1 MRDPSRDINMN
12 GHADEMK
19 KFDIQSSS
27 AEMFSVALDE
37 NIDASLPLPNLENI
51 KKERTTRTR
60 QAMEAINPSLAH
72 KLLPKEQCLTRQDKA
87 AIAIQRIFRGYL
99 ARKEFVERL
108 YEKYVQEEEEMEA
121 RQRMQVEEGEILI
134 DTYHLQNELDDKATL
149 RRNRARS
156 ANAHATTIQ
165 RAWKSFKRRQQ
176 GVVIPD
182 DPIFIGRA
190 EDGYNE
196 DEFPYQPQ
204 TEAYHMRY
212 SEHTTSRGID
222 INDIFD
228 DSLENAER
236 YSEDS
241 CRSDSSDIARSFP
254 GDYLIDDEFSGQFER
269 MDLKFNRYNLPEDF
283 EEREPIVSL
292 PEPTTD
298 WDTIESVL
306 TNESGV
312 HSPEDDENE
321 PDTNLSKK
329 LSSGPNLQLC
339 FVDYDAEGTDTES
352 DPEVKVYLVDDEQ
365 NMDYLDEGRQS
376 TTAGEL
382 FDDREIDSRDSG
394 CVPGDI
400 VDLNIDYVTDYTPDQ
415 LRKGPAPAEESK
427 KVLYSL
433 QLHEEREV
441 IEKENEEKKK
451 RESIAPNSVYLK
463 SIEELAFLR
472 KELEDKVQ
480 LVSNELVET
489 LMTRDNLHAAQ
500 ESLLM
505 EVEDLSKLAQGRQ
518 RLQASKN
525 STKVK
530 I

>member
-1 MRDPSRDINMN
+1 
-12 GHADEMK
+12 
-19 KFDIQSSS
+19 
-27 AEMFSVALDE
+27 
-37 NIDASLPLPNLENI
+37 
-51 KKERTTRTR
+51 
-60 QAMEAINPSLAH
+60 
-72 KLLPKEQCLTRQDKA
+72 
-87 AIAIQRIFRGYL
+87 
-99 ARKEFVERL
+99 
-108 YEKYVQEEEEMEA
+108 
-121 RQRMQVEEGEILI
+121 
-134 DTYHLQNELDDKATL
+134 
-149 RRNRARS
+149 
-156 ANAHATTIQ
+156 
-165 RAWKSFKRRQQ
+165 
-176 GVVIPD
+176 
-182 DPIFIGRA
+182 
-190 EDGYNE
+190 
-196 DEFPYQPQ
+196 
-204 TEAYHMRY
+204 MRY

-241 CRSDSSDIARSFP
+241 GRSDSSDIARSFP

-283 EEREPIVSL
+283 QEREPIVSL

-321 PDTNLSKK
+321 PDPNLSKK

-339 FVDYDAEGTDTES
+339 FVDYDAEETDTES
-352 DPEVKVYLVDDEQ
+352 DPEVKVYLVDDEK

-376 TTAGEL
+376 ATAGEL

-400 VDLNIDYVTDYTPDQ
+400 VDLNIDYVTDYTPNQ

-441 IEKENEEKKK
+441 LEKETEEKKK

-463 SIEELAFLR
+463 SIEELQFLR

-480 LVSNELVET
+480 
-489 LMTRDNLHAAQ
+489 R
-500 ESLLM
+500 
-505 EVEDLSKLAQGRQ
+505 KY
-518 RLQASKN
+518 
-525 STKVK
+525 
-530 I
+530 